1 MLTYEQRRDMIAA
14 HAWEAWT
21 KNGLG
26 LDDDMREQ
34 TAKTVQGAVN
44 NVWVDDISDEDWF
57 ASTLKRLGA

>member
-1 MLTYEQRRDMIAA
+1 MLTYEQRRDMIAT
-14 HAWEAWT
+14 HAWETWT